1 MNERISALMDG
12 ELDDEAAAL
21 VIKNLPGDDE
31 YRQRWSEYHLIG
43 DALRK
48 NGHLDTDVS
57 ARVME
62 ALLEE
67 PVVLAPRRVRAR
79 PLLQN
84 MLALA
89 ASVAGV
95 AVVST
100 VLWQGRAGQ
109 VLEVAEVTVP
119 VDAQVPAELQAYLVA
134 HQTHAPASTM
144 HGASH
149 YLKAVALE
157 TAAVSEQ

>member
-12 ELDDEAAAL
+12 ELEAEAASQL
-21 VIKNLPGDDE
+21 IKGLPASE
-31 YRQRWSEYHLIG
+31 AHRQRWSEYHLIG
-43 DALRK
+43 DALRR
-48 NGHLDTDVS
+48 NGHLETDIS

-95 AVVST
+95 AVVSA
-100 VLWQGRAGQ
+100 VLWQGQAG
-109 VLEVAEVTVP
+109 EVVELADAAVP
-119 VDAQVPAELQAYLVA
+119 AAAQVPPELQAYLVA

-144 HGASH
+144 HGAPH
-149 YLKAVALE
+149 YLKTVALE
-157 TAAVSEQ
+157 AATVSNP